1 MGRDGGGC
9 APNYPFTVVTGGS
22 AACLH
27 GGMKLAT
34 LHLTASRTCAA
45 IVREDGAYDP
55 LPGFADVGAWMA
67 ATPQEHDAAL
77 AESAEV
83 GAERRIAAADVASG
97 AFPLVQPVLRPAKV
111 ICVGLNYRNHIEETG
126 NKVPE
131 YPTLFT
137 KYALSLTGPTADI
150 EVPAED
156 HRMDW
161 EGELTVVVGS
171 GGRRL
176 RGEEAAAAIGGYA
189 IANDISLRGYQG
201 RTTQWSAGKAWEAS
215 TPVGPWVV
223 TPDEFVPGARIET
236 LVNGEVVQSD
246 STGDLVFDAV
256 ALVEYLSDIITL
268 EPGDLILTGTPGGV
282 ALGRKDENGRHPW
295 LKPGDELVT
304 RIEGLG
310 EQRNRI
316 V

>member
-1 MGRDGGGC
+1 
-9 APNYPFTVVTGGS
+9 
-22 AACLH
+22 
-27 GGMKLAT
+27 MKLAT
-34 LHLTASRTCAA
+34 ARTGASTTAVRVNDDATLT
-45 IVREDGAYDP
+45 P
-55 LPGFADVGAWMA
+55 LPGFADVGAWFA
-67 ATPQEHDAAL
+67 AGDAERAEALRVADAADAGNPALPAPSHGEL
-77 AESAEV
+77 A
-83 GAERRIAAADVASG
+83 
-97 AFPLVQPVLRPAKV
+97 QPVLRPAKV

-126 NKVPE
+126 NEIPE

-137 KYALSLTGPTADI
+137 KYALSLTGPQDEI
-150 EVPAED
+150 QVPPED
-156 HRMDW
+156 HRLDW
-161 EGELTVVVGS
+161 EGELTVVIGS

-176 RGEEAAAAIGGYA
+176 RGDAARAAIGGYA
-189 IANDISLRGYQG
+189 IANDVSMRGYQG
-201 RTTQWSAGKAWEAS
+201 RTSQWSAGKAWEAS

-236 LVNGEVVQSD
+236 LVNGEVMQSD

-268 EPGDLILTGTPGGV
+268 EPGDLVLTGTPGGV
-282 ALGRKDENGRHPW
+282 ALGRRGEDGRRPW
-295 LKPGDELVT
+295 LRAGDELVT